1 VTLLL
6 IQGAMQPYQFGY
18 IGTLLPLYLMA
29 TALGAYLFAKALKNY
44 ANQIKR
50 ISLWLLLAVGV
61 ITFAI

>member
-1 VTLLL
+1 
-6 IQGAMQPYQFGY
+6 
-18 IGTLLPLYLMA
+18 
-29 TALGAYLFAKALKNY
+29 LFAKALKNR